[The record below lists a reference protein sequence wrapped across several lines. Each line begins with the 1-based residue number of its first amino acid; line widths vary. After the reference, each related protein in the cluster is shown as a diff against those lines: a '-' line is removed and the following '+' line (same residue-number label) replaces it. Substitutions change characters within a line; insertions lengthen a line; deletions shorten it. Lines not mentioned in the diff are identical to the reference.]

1 MYLDVFVKIP
11 DVQRKIT
18 RKKKGNA
25 IYIYYEYGRK
35 YDPER
40 KFNIPQR
47 ATIGKQS
54 NADVSMMQ
62 TNQNF
67 LMYFPGSELRMRSIH
82 QRVAVFC
89 V

>member
-1 MYLDVFVKIP
+1 MYLDMLVKIP
-11 DVQRKIT
+11 DIQGKIT

-25 IYIYYEYGRK
+25 IYINYEYGRK

-62 TNQNF
+62 PNQNF